1 MPDQHMMMMI
11 KKTVMMMITMITT
24 TTTMMMMMTIDMHP
38 TPFFNLSSPD
48 RAAEIE
54 STATEAKHWLADDD
68 DGDDDDDVGVEDNTQ
83 YWNVLTSFNIQ

>member
-1 MPDQHMMMMI
+1 
-11 KKTVMMMITMITT
+11 
-24 TTTMMMMMTIDMHP
+24 MMMMMTIDMHP
-38 TPFFNLSSPD
+38 TPFFNLSTPD

-68 DGDDDDDVGVEDNTQ
+68 DDDGYDDGDDGGGDDNGDDDDDVGVEDNTQ

>member
-1 MPDQHMMMMI
+1 
-11 KKTVMMMITMITT
+11 
-24 TTTMMMMMTIDMHP
+24 MMMMTIDMHP
-38 TPFFNLSSPD
+38 TPFFNLSTPD

-68 DGDDDDDVGVEDNTQ
+68 DGDDDRGDNDDDDDGDEYNTQ